1 MRHGDGAICL
11 FTYGVIKSVDES
23 KQDFTSGSIF
33 GKMMQFMVPILGAQI
48 LQAMYGAV
56 DMLVVGHFGT
66 NAGISGVSTGSSIM
80 NLVTFVLSQ
89 LAAGVMILIGRYL
102 GERKNE
108 RIGKLIGGA
117 IAFFLIVSA
126 VLTVALIAFA
136 EPIAVLMQAPAEAV
150 ELTAQY
156 IRICGVGCVFVVF
169 YNLISCIFRG
179 LGNSRLPLLFVGIAC
194 VVNIVGDLL
203 LVAVFDMNVAGAA
216 IATIAAQAVSVI
228 LSLLIIRRQKLPFA
242 FSRRDIRLGGDV
254 KDFVRVGAPLALQEL
269 LTNVS
274 FLAICAFINRLGL
287 DASNGYGIAQKI
299 QSFVMLVPSS
309 IMQCMA
315 SFVAQNVGANRED
328 RARKGMLYGMG
339 VGAGIGVVIALLA
352 LFKGDWLASLF
363 SGNAQDIARAFE
375 YLRGFA
381 PEAVLTC
388 VLFSFLGY
396 FNGHSRSTF
405 VMAQSIAQS
414 FLIRLPVSYVM
425 SIQPSASL
433 TGVGLAVPLS
443 TVFGIAL
450 CLLYDRRMRREINAL
465 SQQVDF
471 AGEALQQT
479 YNPGVSTV
487 IAISRSYGAG
497 GRTVGRQ
504 VAAQLGIPFYDKN
517 LLASVAQKSGLSVQ
531 YLASIDEKAA
541 PSFETIYTL
550 DQSEPLHSIAA
561 RAQREVTEQIASEGG
576 CVIVG
581 RRADHVLAGRKN
593 LLRVFVTAPADSR
606 AARVAQRDGIEPDK
620 ALAKVR
626 KADRER
632 AEYCDSLSEG
642 KWGEAGSYDL
652 CLDTQRFGTE
662 GAAALIVDA
671 VQKFGGAKT

>member
-1 MRHGDGAICL
+1 M
-11 FTYGVIKSVDES
+11 DES

-216 IATIAAQAVSVI
+216 IATIAAAGGE
-228 LSLLIIRRQKLPFA
+228 RDPFA
-242 FSRRDIRLGGDV
+242 AHHPAAEAAVCLFAPGHPPGRRCEGFCARGRAAGLAGIVDQRFLPGHLRVYQPPGVGRFQWLWHRAEDSI
-254 KDFVRVGAPLALQEL
+254 VRHAR
-269 LTNVS
+269 
-274 FLAICAFINRLGL
+274 AF
-287 DASNGYGIAQKI
+287 
-299 QSFVMLVPSS
+299 S

-339 VGAGIGVVIALLA
+339 VGAGIGRGHRLA
-352 LFKGDWLASLF
+352 GAVQGRLVGLFVFRQRAGHRASL
-363 SGNAQDIARAFE
+363 
-375 YLRGFA
+375 
-381 PEAVLTC
+381 
-388 VLFSFLGY
+388 
-396 FNGHSRSTF
+396 
-405 VMAQSIAQS
+405 
-414 FLIRLPVSYVM
+414 
-425 SIQPSASL
+425 
-433 TGVGLAVPLS
+433 
-443 TVFGIAL
+443 
-450 CLLYDRRMRREINAL
+450 
-465 SQQVDF
+465 
-471 AGEALQQT
+471 
-479 YNPGVSTV
+479 
-487 IAISRSYGAG
+487 
-497 GRTVGRQ
+497 
-504 VAAQLGIPFYDKN
+504 
-517 LLASVAQKSGLSVQ
+517 
-531 YLASIDEKAA
+531 
-541 PSFETIYTL
+541 
-550 DQSEPLHSIAA
+550 
-561 RAQREVTEQIASEGG
+561 
-576 CVIVG
+576 
-581 RRADHVLAGRKN
+581 
-593 LLRVFVTAPADSR
+593 
-606 AARVAQRDGIEPDK
+606 
-620 ALAKVR
+620 
-626 KADRER
+626 
-632 AEYCDSLSEG
+632 
-642 KWGEAGSYDL
+642 
-652 CLDTQRFGTE
+652 
-662 GAAALIVDA
+662 
-671 VQKFGGAKT
+671 